1 MKISFL
7 STVLLSL
14 FVFLGCSDKKK
25 ISSEAHQQAVELT
38 SSMEALHKSLE
49 TQLSELEE
57 ENTKI
62 TAEVRRMKEP
72 DAGVMQM
79 IKEHNSL
86 MTQFTGQLKAQEELI
101 KQHQAYIKKHET
113 SALSPSEIK
122 AQHIQMKKDFEA
134 LKIEVISMSDQ
145 IEDMQ
150 SRYKGVIG
158 QLNEN
163 Q

>member
-1 MKISFL
+1 MKINFL
-7 STVLLSL
+7 SIILLSL
-14 FVFLGCSDKKK
+14 FILTGCSDKKK

-38 SSMEALHKSLE
+38 SSMEALHTSLE

-62 TAEVRRMKEP
+62 TADVRRMEEP

-86 MTQFTGQLKAQEELI
+86 ITQFTGQLKSQEELI
-101 KQHQAYIKKHET
+101 KQHQAYIEKHET
-113 SALSPSEIK
+113 TALSPPEIE
-122 AQHIQMKKDFEA
+122 AQHIQMKKDFES
-134 LKIEVISMSDQ
+134 LKKEVINMSDQ
-145 IEDMQ
+145 IEEMQ
-150 SRYKGVIG
+150 LQYKGVLS
-158 QLNEN
+158 QLNEG